1 MKSQNKKIW
10 LRTTCWLMSGEA
22 GRKKVDDEGGVQEFV
37 RSCKRW
43 VSKRGLVSLY
53 TLGTESAITTRLWQN

>member
-43 VSKRGLVSLY
+43 VSKRGV
-53 TLGTESAITTRLWQN
+53 G